1 MSDIVTAGCTVFK
14 RLDTGSDGQPEVQK
28 MLAGAIR
35 RGCLRDIA
43 DSQEFIV
50 DDLLLRAVFTPG
62 HTSDHVAFAVTS
74 DSDPMLLTGDHILG
88 QGTTV
93 IHELGPYMESLNRVL
108 AIRPIAL
115 LPGHGPVISGKY
127 CEPDGYRSIRV
138 IEEYIRHRNMR
149 EQQILDVLAS
159 DGRGWRLEDITRA
172 VYKDITDPR
181 IILAAQNNTLLH
193 LQKLQAENREL
204 VCFVAMNIAQPVNS
218 KINGVSFTFY
228 EPSEVRRMSVKQVV
242 NPVLLDSLRN
252 PTKGGLYDQA
262 MGPFSKNHLCATCS
276 LSHFNCPGHFG
287 HIELPAPVINPMMF
301 DTMYRFLQGCCPY
314 CHHFTFNRVV
324 AARFTAKL
332 RLLEYGL
339 IQDAADLD
347 DLLPKTGSAPIDEEG
362 ADPLLGS
369 AEEAQATGGKKSG
382 ESSDE
387 YIERIAQYVLDKL
400 SRSDGKATYKV
411 TMVNKARRALIKEI
425 TTRSHNVTCHNC
437 RGPMPKLRR
446 DTYLKVFREPL
457 TRKQQAIKQSKGME
471 YRDVMD
477 VDVAAISREAKKR
490 QQAQGAASVDSEDS
504 EDDSEGSE
512 DEDAAY
518 NAVDAHPAKTA
529 AAGQKG
535 AVYMT
540 PIHLRNHMRLLF
552 SNEGDL
558 VRLLFQQRDPQMAS
572 VVEILSD
579 VSASVTLTLPS
590 QARSPVQLA
599 DMFFIEALPV
609 PPSKFRP
616 ASVMSDEVME
626 NPQNVYLGDVLKSC
640 VALQNL
646 VSPDK
651 KDDKGAYAQAAESG
665 VSFDRVVNMWV
676 QLQQCVNNVM
686 DNTKNPKLSKSGKL
700 PDPGIR
706 QVLEKKEGLF
716 RQNMMGKR
724 VNYAARSVISPDPNL
739 ESDEVGVP
747 PVFAQKLTFPEPVT
761 AHNVKEMRQ
770 LVINGPETWPGAV
783 SVQHEDGSL
792 VFLDRLSHESRVALA
807 NQLLTPQDAATNA
820 NTLGNMFTTRAA
832 GVNKKVYRHLRNGD
846 MVVMNRQPTLH
857 RASMAGMRAH
867 VLPGERT
874 LRFHYMNC
882 NQFNSDFDGDEMNMH
897 FPQSQAARS
906 ELANIM
912 AADLTYINPTDG
924 GPLRGL
930 IQDSVDGGVILTK
943 RDTMLTR
950 SEYQELVYWALRPES
965 QPQLPDGKVQL
976 LPPAIFK
983 PVPMWTGKQVI
994 STLMLNLTWGYA
1006 PLNLVSKDKVG
1017 KKYWGRTAEEE
1028 ERVLFLDGEL
1038 LVGILD
1044 KSQFGATSYGLV
1056 HSVYEIYSPTHA
1068 GRLLSTLGRLF
1079 LRYLQE
1085 IGFSCRMEDLL
1096 FDAEGDRVRKE
1107 MIKAQKPGGMKAAL
1121 DFVGLS
1127 DYSAEQLEHDPR
1139 IQNEFHNRMEEVLRH
1154 DSKLAL
1160 LDGAIAG
1167 TMNKV
1172 TGNLIAECLPSH
1184 LHLPF
1189 PHNNMVVMTVSG
1201 AKGSNINL
1209 SQITCCLGQQQ
1220 LEGRRVPLMVSG
1232 KSLPSFA
1239 PFDSSGRAGGF
1250 VASRFLTGLKPQE
1263 FYFHC
1268 MAGREGLIDTAV
1280 KTSRSGYLQRCLI
1293 KHLEGVKVHYDYT
1306 VRDSDG
1312 SVIQFQYGEDAL
1324 DVLKCQHLSKFDF
1337 AAANYRAFRDKFNP
1351 ASAAAVLDDEL
1362 ARKYAKKTI
1371 GKPGSLDAEP
1381 VSSRFNPS
1389 RYLGAVSERFYVELE
1404 DYLESN
1410 PNNLL
1415 AEKKKKKSKK
1425 SKPTKSLYGT
1435 PDKMLAS
1442 VSDMGALMA
1451 AVNPDCTPRNFRV
1464 LQYLN
1469 YLHSL
1474 IDPGESVGL
1483 IAAQGIGEPSTQ
1495 MTLNTFHLA
1504 GFGAKNVT
1512 LGIPRLREIVM
1523 VASNNISAPNIDIPL
1538 LEGVTKEH
1546 AQVIAGALTKLTLG
1560 DVTDYVEVKE
1570 RLSAK
1575 TRASSGMRFR
1585 RFTLRLQLFPSKEY
1599 EEEYDVSQEDIEYA
1613 IEINFAN
1620 RLEGL
1625 VAKDLK
1631 RTYRSVLSDETV
1643 DQDEDFGTRKTGG
1656 DDDEDGVEEEE
1667 LVEAAKAVSDD
1678 DDSDDDLA
1686 GSDDD
1691 DEGARADSKRAGKS
1705 SYEGPDD
1712 EDKKMLDSMDA
1723 ELDQLDSMADK
1734 QTSSKRS
1741 RKKNDDMDVDSDEE
1755 DKEEEEEEEEELDE
1769 ALVVDG
1775 GANVQRRKAL
1785 ALARRRKRMV
1795 QRYPHVVGY
1804 DFVDTGDETYAEIE
1818 MQFPA
1823 TTPKFLMLN
1832 LAEEA
1837 VRGTVVREIPGVS
1850 SCYVN
1855 EPESENDTSLGIGAN
1870 GNNIRGIW
1878 EASLVALDE
1887 IANTEQATGM
1897 DEWIDLNHLYSN
1909 DIAML
1914 LRTYGVEAARA
1925 AIMKEVSGVF
1935 GVYNIDI
1942 DKRHLSLVAD
1952 YMTFE
1957 GGFKPFNRQ
1966 GLSSSPS
1973 PFAKMTYESTCT
1985 FLQETVVCGDFDD
1998 LTNPSSRI
2006 VMGQPVMSGTG
2017 FFDVLVDLVAPAAA

>member
-35 RGCLRDIA
+35 RGCLHDIA

-62 HTSDHVAFAVTS
+62 HTSDHVAFTVTS

-93 IHELGPYMESLNRVL
+93 VHELGPYMESLNRVL

-193 LQKLQAENREL
+193 LQKLQAENR
-204 VCFVAMNIAQPVNS
+204 PVNS

-369 AEEAQATGGKKSG
+369 AEEAQATGGKKAG

-400 SRSDGKATYKV
+400 SQSDGKATYKV

-504 EDDSEGSE
+504 EDSADDSEGSE

-579 VSASVTLTLPS
+579 VSASASVTLTLPS

-665 VSFDRVVNMWV
+665 VSFDRVVTMWV

-807 NQLLTPQDAATNA
+807 NQLLTPQDAATSA

-965 QPQLPDGKVQL
+965 QPQLPGGKVQL

-1096 FDAEGDRVRKE
+1096 FDAEGDRVRKQ

-1167 TMNKV
+1167 AMNKV

-1415 AEKKKKKSKK
+1415 AEKKSKKSKQSKK

-1656 DDDEDGVEEEE
+1656 GGDDDEDGVEEEE
-1667 LVEAAKAVSDD
+1667 ELVDAAKAVSDD

-1755 DKEEEEEEEEELDE
+1755 DKEEEEEELDE
-1769 ALVVDG
+1769 DLVVDG

-1785 ALARRRKRMV
+1785 ALARRRERMV

>member
-1 MSDIVTAGCTVFK
+1 
-14 RLDTGSDGQPEVQK
+14 
-28 MLAGAIR
+28 
-35 RGCLRDIA
+35 
-43 DSQEFIV
+43 
-50 DDLLLRAVFTPG
+50 
-62 HTSDHVAFAVTS
+62 
-74 DSDPMLLTGDHILG
+74 
-88 QGTTV
+88 
-93 IHELGPYMESLNRVL
+93 
-108 AIRPIAL
+108 
-115 LPGHGPVISGKY
+115 
-127 CEPDGYRSIRV
+127 
-138 IEEYIRHRNMR
+138 
-149 EQQILDVLAS
+149 
-159 DGRGWRLEDITRA
+159 
-172 VYKDITDPR
+172 
-181 IILAAQNNTLLH
+181 
-193 LQKLQAENREL
+193 
-204 VCFVAMNIAQPVNS
+204 MNIAQPVNS
-218 KINGVSFTFY
+218 KVNGVSFTFY

-252 PTKGGLYDQA
+252 PTKGGLYDPA
-262 MGPFSKNHLCATCS
+262 MGPFSKNHLCGTCS
-276 LSHFNCPGHFG
+276 LSYFNCPGHFG
-287 HIELPAPVINPMMF
+287 HIELPAPVVNPMMF

-314 CHHFTFNRVV
+314 CHHFTFNRVI

-339 IQDAADLD
+339 VQEAADLD
-347 DLLPKTGSAPIDEEG
+347 DLLPKTGSTGDEG
-362 ADPLLGS
+362 GS
-369 AEEAQATGGKKSG
+369 GEDLMDTAEEAQATGGKGSSG

-387 YIERIAQYVLDKL
+387 YIERISAYVLEKL
-400 SRSDGKATYKV
+400 AHSDKATYKV
-411 TMVNKARRALIKEI
+411 TMVNQARRALIKEI
-425 TTRSHNVTCHNC
+425 TVRSRNVTCQNC

-446 DTYLKVFREPL
+446 DTYLKVFREAL
-457 TRKQQAIKQSKGME
+457 TRKQQAIKQSKNME
-471 YRDVMD
+471 FRDVMD
-477 VDVAAISREAKKR
+477 LDIAEINRQGKQRHGGSGGGESAVVDDNLSSDDEGEEDDGEEEAQVAAKQAGVPP
-490 QQAQGAASVDSEDS
+490 QQRS
-504 EDDSEGSE
+504 
-512 DEDAAY
+512 
-518 NAVDAHPAKTA
+518 AVF
-529 AAGQKG
+529 
-535 AVYMT
+535 MT

-558 VRLLFQQRDPQMAS
+558 VRLLFQQRDPQIAS
-572 VVEILSD
+572 VVDILSD
-579 VSASVTLTLPS
+579 VGATVTLTLPG
-590 QARSPVQLA
+590 QVRTPIQLA

-609 PPSKFRP
+609 PPTKFRP
-616 ASVMSDEVME
+616 ASIMGDEIME
-626 NPQNVYLGDVLKSC
+626 NPQNVYLGNVLKAC
-640 VALQNL
+640 VALRNL
-646 VSPDK
+646 VSGDK
-651 KDDKGAYAQAAESG
+651 STGFAAESG
-665 VSFDRVVNMWV
+665 ASFDRVVNMWV
-676 QLQQCVNNVM
+676 QLQQSVNNVM
-686 DNTKNPKLSKSGKL
+686 DNTKNPKTSKSGKT

-706 QVLEKKEGLF
+706 QILEKKNGLF

-770 LVINGPETWPGAV
+770 LVVNGPETWPGAV
-783 SVQHEDGSL
+783 AVQHEDGSL
-792 VFLDRLSHESRVALA
+792 VFLDRLSHETRVALA
-807 NQLLTPQDAATNA
+807 NQLLTPQDSATGTNA
-820 NTLGNMFTTRAA
+820 LGNAFTTRAA
-832 GVNKKVYRHLRNGD
+832 GVNKKVFRHLRNGD

-897 FPQSQAARS
+897 FPQSQTARA
-906 ELANIM
+906 ELSNIM
-912 AADLTYINPTDG
+912 GADLTYINPTDG

-950 SEYQELVYWALRPES
+950 SEYQELVYWALRPET

-976 LPPAIFK
+976 LPPAIFR
-983 PVPMWTGKQVI
+983 PTPMWTGKQVI

-1017 KKYWGRTAEEE
+1017 KLYWGRTAEEE
-1028 ERVLFLDGEL
+1028 ERVLVLDGEL

-1056 HSVYEIYSPTHA
+1056 HSVYELYSPTHA

-1096 FDAEGDRVRKE
+1096 FDAAGDARRKAL
-1107 MIKAQKPGGMKAAL
+1107 IKAQGPDGMKAAL
-1121 DFVGLS
+1121 DFVGLA
-1127 DYSAEQLEHDPR
+1127 DYSAEHLEHDPR
-1139 IQNEFHNRMEEVLRH
+1139 IQQEFRNRMEEVLRH
-1154 DSKLAL
+1154 DHKLAL

-1167 TMNKV
+1167 SMNKI
-1172 TGNLIAECLPSH
+1172 TSGLMAECLPKH

-1239 PFDSSGRAGGF
+1239 PFDSSGRAGGY

-1293 KHLEGVKVHYDYT
+1293 KHLEGVQVHYDYT

-1324 DVLKCQHLSKFDF
+1324 DVLKCQHLTKFDF

-1371 GKPGSLDAEP
+1371 GKPGAYSPETIDGEP
-1381 VSSRFNPS
+1381 VISRFTPS
-1389 RYLGAVSERFYVELE
+1389 RYLGAVSERFYVDLE
-1404 DYLESN
+1404 NYLDAN

-1415 AEKKKKKSKK
+1415 LDKKSKK
-1425 SKPTKSLYGT
+1425 HGKEQGGKKLKSLYGT
-1435 PDKMLAS
+1435 RDKMLAS
-1442 VSDMGALMA
+1442 VSDVGALMA
-1451 AVNPDCTPRNFRV
+1451 AVNPDCTPRNFRM

-1523 VASNNISAPNIDIPL
+1523 VASNNISAPNIDIPML
-1538 LEGVTKEH
+1538 DGVTKEH

-1575 TRASSGMRFR
+1575 SRASSGMRHR
-1585 RFTLRLQLFPSKEY
+1585 QFTVRLQLFPSKEY
-1599 EEEYDVSQEDIEYA
+1599 EDEYDVSQEDIEYA
-1613 IEINFAN
+1613 IELNFTN
-1620 RLEGL
+1620 LLESL

-1631 RTYRSVLSDETV
+1631 RTYRSTLSDETV
-1643 DQDEDFGTRKTGG
+1643 DQADEDFGTSKAAGSA
-1656 DDDEDGVEEEE
+1656 EEEE
-1667 LVEAAKAVSDD
+1667 QEEEAPAEDPRGGSD
-1678 DDSDDDLA
+1678 DDSDSDL
-1686 GSDDD
+1686 GDSDDD
-1691 DEGARADSKRAGKS
+1691 DESARAATRHAAKS
-1705 SYEGPDD
+1705 SYEGPNDD
-1712 EDKKMLDSMDA
+1712 DQKMLDSMDA
-1723 ELDQLDSMADK
+1723 ELEQLDDMAAK
-1734 QTSSKRS
+1734 QTSSKSKHASRS
-1741 RKKNDDMDVDSDEE
+1741 KKDSDEAMDVDSDEQDDDGE
-1755 DKEEEEEEEEELDE
+1755 GLVANGE
-1769 ALVVDG
+1769 ANAKRL
-1775 GANVQRRKAL
+1775 RAL

-1795 QRYPHVVGY
+1795 QRYPHVVDY
-1804 DFVDTGDETYAEIE
+1804 DFVDTGDETYARIE

-1855 EPESENDTSLGIGAN
+1855 VPESTDDTSLSIGAN

-1878 EASLVALDE
+1878 EASLVSLDE
-1887 IANTEQATGM
+1887 IANTDEATGL

-1925 AIMKEVSGVF
+1925 AIMREIGGVF
-1935 GVYNIDI
+1935 KVYDIGV

-1957 GGFKPFNRQ
+1957 GGFKPFNRN

-1998 LTNPSSRI
+1998 LKNPSSRI
-2006 VMGQPVMSGTG
+2006 VLGQPVQSGTG
-2017 FFDVLVDLVAPAAA
+2017 AFDVLVDLVTPAVA